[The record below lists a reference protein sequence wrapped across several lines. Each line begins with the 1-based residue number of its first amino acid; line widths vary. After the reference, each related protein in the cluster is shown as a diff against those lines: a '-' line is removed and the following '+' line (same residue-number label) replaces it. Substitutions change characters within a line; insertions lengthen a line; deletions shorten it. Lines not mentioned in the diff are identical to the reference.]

1 MKQYVADFGLLIVG
15 ILWGLGFVFVKI
27 GLNTGINPFYLS
39 ALRFL
44 VGGILF
50 YFVFFKKMKKFRKK
64 DIVAGLV
71 VGTFQFLGY
80 AFQTYGAM
88 ITTASKNAFF
98 TSINVIVVPY
108 IFWILHKKKPKIM
121 TFICSIIC
129 IIGIGVISFDKNLNL
144 SDINFGDILTIISA
158 IFFAFQ
164 IATTG
169 FFSRKVEPLKLI
181 FLQMIFA
188 GILFVV
194 NFFIFSN
201 PKEISNLKGMAL
213 ISVGYLTIFSTIV
226 PTLLQTVCQ
235 KFTTSTR
242 ASLLMS
248 TESLFAPIFAFFLLG
263 EILSLKV
270 IIGAGIVLFSIV
282 LSEI

>member
-1 MKQYVADFGLLIVG
+1 MFLKILEPCDFSRG
-15 ILWGLGFVFVKI
+15 
-27 GLNTGINPFYLS
+27 
-39 ALRFL
+39 RF
-44 VGGILF
+44 
-50 YFVFFKKMKKFRKK
+50 
-64 DIVAGLV
+64 
-71 VGTFQFLGY
+71 
-80 AFQTYGAM
+80 
-88 ITTASKNAFF
+88 S
-98 TSINVIVVPY
+98 
-108 IFWILHKKKPKIM
+108 
-121 TFICSIIC
+121 CSIIC

-158 IFFAFQ
+158 VFFAFQ

-201 PKEISNLKGMAL
+201 PKEISDLKGMAL

>member
-50 YFVFFKKMKKFRKK
+50 YLVFLKKMKKFRKK
-64 DIVAGLV
+64 DIVSGLV
-71 VGTFQFLGY
+71 VGIFQFFGY

-98 TSINVIVVPY
+98 TSINVIIVPY
-108 IFWILHKKKPKIM
+108 IFWILHKRKPKAV
-121 TFICSIIC
+121 TFICSVIC
-129 IIGIGVISFDKNLNL
+129 VIGIGVISFDKDLNL

-158 IFFAFQ
+158 VFFAFQ

-169 FFSRKVEPLKLI
+169 FFSRKVESLKLI

-188 GILFVV
+188 GILFVI

-201 PKEISNLKGMAL
+201 PREISDLKGMAL

-248 TESLFAPIFAFFLLG
+248 TESLFAPMFAFFILG
-263 EILSLKV
+263 EVLSLKV
-270 IIGAGIVLFSIV
+270 IIGAGIVLFSII

>member
-1 MKQYVADFGLLIVG
+1 
-15 ILWGLGFVFVKI
+15 
-27 GLNTGINPFYLS
+27 
-39 ALRFL
+39 
-44 VGGILF
+44 
-50 YFVFFKKMKKFRKK
+50 
-64 DIVAGLV
+64 
-71 VGTFQFLGY
+71 
-80 AFQTYGAM
+80 M

-129 IIGIGVISFDKNLNL
+129 IIGIGVISFDKDLNL

-201 PKEISNLKGMAL
+201 SN
-213 ISVGYLTIFSTIV
+213 SPS
-226 PTLLQTVCQ
+226 C
-235 KFTTSTR
+235 
-242 ASLLMS
+242 
-248 TESLFAPIFAFFLLG
+248 
-263 EILSLKV
+263 
-270 IIGAGIVLFSIV
+270 
-282 LSEI
+282 